1 MEQIQILLRDR
12 DEGASNDCASSGLKA
27 PCVLYVRNANKIQL
41 PVMARCSSP
50 CIFLIKQTWV
60 IGPGHCL
67 CMKPL
72 ALTSI
77 LDLTITPSARK
88 LLQLKERERTDE
100 NYVIHNSR
108 SAILLSI
115 CVCVCVFSCFQLL
128 VTPWI
133 IASQALLSMEFSRQE
148 YWNGLPFSYSSLSI
162 CTYPKNVNLSHFT
175 SLASYCVFLNNL
187 IKPFKFVLWT
197 LMFHGLWVR

>member
-115 CVCVCVFSCFQLL
+115 CVCVCVQLFPTLSDPMDHSQPGSSVHGIFQARILEWVAIFLL
-128 VTPWI
+128 
-133 IASQALLSMEFSRQE
+133 
-148 YWNGLPFSYSSLSI
+148 
-162 CTYPKNVNLSHFT
+162 
-175 SLASYCVFLNNL
+175 
-187 IKPFKFVLWT
+187 
-197 LMFHGLWVR
+197 